1 MLVFGKYAMETLW
14 LFFPGTQGAIKAGE
28 RACVCSRGRQAGSEV
43 APRATLGLRATAI
56 SELPK
61 RSAAPQPLDHK
72 QQNAA
77 GLLPVAL
84 SSCTLRPGAGF
95 GPRCGSRRAAW
106 KGTCPHRLSP
116 LRFGEER
123 KPGLAELCSNVH
135 VQNT

>member
-61 RSAAPQPLDHK
+61 RSAAPQPLGS
-72 QQNAA
+72 QAA
-77 GLLPVAL
+77 ERG
-84 SSCTLRPGAGF
+84 
-95 GPRCGSRRAAW
+95 GSAPCRTVVLHLAARGRIRAA
-106 KGTCPHRLSP
+106 
-116 LRFGEER
+116 LRE
-123 KPGLAELCSNVH
+123 
-135 VQNT
+135 